1 LLETTIRR
9 VKVEVESNFRREQ
22 QTVRSIQL
30 QEAQLSLAKT
40 ELRAAEKRLEAGFI
54 SESELE
60 TARVRVFS
68 TERSLQSLALQLLS
82 AYTRTKQGY

>member
-1 LLETTIRR
+1 
-9 VKVEVESNFRREQ
+9 V
-22 QTVRSIQL
+22 
-30 QEAQLSLAKT
+30 
-40 ELRAAEKRLEAGFI
+40 GFI